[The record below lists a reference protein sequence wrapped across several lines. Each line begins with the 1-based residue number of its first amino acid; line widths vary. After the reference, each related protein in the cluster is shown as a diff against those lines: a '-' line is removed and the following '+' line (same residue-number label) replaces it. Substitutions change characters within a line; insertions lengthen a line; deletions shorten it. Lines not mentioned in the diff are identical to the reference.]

1 MRKMMQNTALIQ
13 NEVLEVVRSYFLLT
27 KPTIMLLVVL
37 SGAVAL
43 FMEGSL
49 LSSPVKCCA
58 ILLAVYL
65 TGGCANA
72 LNQFFEREIDAKMAR
87 TQRRRPLPQGKI
99 QPANALI
106 FTIVIGVLGIL
117 IFGLMFNW
125 LSAAIALGTIFFYGF
140 FYTLWLK
147 PNTPQNIVIGG
158 AAGAM
163 APVGVWAGITGE
175 IALKPVLVFLIVFL
189 WTPPH
194 FWALALYCK
203 EDYIKAELPMMPVVK
218 GEKETLKRMMTY
230 TVLTVLVSLWLA
242 VVHGGWVYGCVS
254 VLLGATFIKRNWETM
269 HSYSEQ
275 AAKRLFLFSIIY
287 LFGLFAALILDRIVQ
302 LILETL

>member
-1 MRKMMQNTALIQ
+1 MQNAALIQ
-13 NEVLEVVRSYFLLT
+13 KNDLAETVGSYLLLT

-43 FMEGSL
+43 FIEGSL
-49 LSSPVKCCA
+49 LSSPVKCGA

-65 TGGCANA
+65 TGGCANS
-72 LNQFFEREIDAKMAR
+72 LNQFFERDIDSKMAR
-87 TQRRRPLPQGKI
+87 TQKRRPLPQGKI
-99 QPANALI
+99 QPSNALVFI
-106 FTIVIGVLGIL
+106 IAIGFIGIL
-117 IFGLMFNW
+117 IFGFMFNW
-125 LSAAIALGTIFFYGF
+125 LSAMLSLGTILFYGF

-163 APVGVWAGITGE
+163 APIGVWAGITGE
-175 IALKPVLVFLIVFL
+175 ITLEPVLVFLIVFL

-203 EDYIKAELPMMPVVK
+203 DDYVKAELPMMPVVK
-218 GEKETLKRMMTY
+218 GERETLKQMFIY
-230 TVLTVLVSLWLA
+230 TILTVLASLWLA
-242 VVHGGWVYGCVS
+242 VIHHGWIYDAAS
-254 VLLGATFIKRNWETM
+254 VILGAMFVKRNWETLQN
-269 HSYSEQ
+269 YSEQ
-275 AAKRLFLFSIIY
+275 SAKKLFFFSITY

-302 LILETL
+302 MLF

>member
-1 MRKMMQNTALIQ
+1 MQNAALIQ
-13 NEVLEVVRSYFLLT
+13 KNDFSETVGSYLLLT

-43 FMEGSL
+43 FIEGTL
-49 LSSPVKCCA
+49 LSSPIKCGA
-58 ILLAVYL
+58 MLLAVYL

-72 LNQFFEREIDAKMAR
+72 LNQFFERDIDAKMAR
-87 TQRRRPLPQGKI
+87 TQKRRPLPQGKI
-99 QPANALI
+99 QPSNALI
-106 FTIVIGVLGIL
+106 FIIAIGVIGVL
-117 IFGLMFNW
+117 IFGLVFNW
-125 LSAAIALGTIFFYGF
+125 LSATIALGTILFYGF

-163 APVGVWAGITGE
+163 APIGVWAGVTGE
-175 IALKPVLVFLIVFL
+175 IALEPVLVFLIVFL

-203 EDYIKAELPMMPVVK
+203 DDYIKAELPMMPVVK
-218 GEKETLKRMMTY
+218 GERATLKQMFAY
-230 TVLTVLVSLWLA
+230 TVLTVLASLWLA
-242 VVHGGWVYGCVS
+242 VIHSGWIYDVAS
-254 VLLGATFIKRNWETM
+254 VVLGAMFIKRNWETLQN
-269 HSYSEQ
+269 YSEQ
-275 AAKRLFLFSIIY
+275 SAKKLFFFSITY

-302 LILETL
+302 VLF

>member
-1 MRKMMQNTALIQ
+1 MQNAALIHK
-13 NEVLEVVRSYFLLT
+13 NDFSETVSSYLLLT

-43 FMEGSL
+43 FIEGSL
-49 LSSPVKCCA
+49 LSSPIKCCA
-58 ILLAVYL
+58 MLCAVYL

-72 LNQFFEREIDAKMAR
+72 LNQFFERDIDAKMAR
-87 TQRRRPLPQGKI
+87 TQKRRPLPQGKI
-99 QPANALI
+99 QPTNALVFI
-106 FTIVIGVLGIL
+106 IVIGIAGVL

-125 LSAAIALGTIFFYGF
+125 LSAMLSLGTILFYGF

-163 APVGVWAGITGE
+163 APIGVWAGITGE
-175 IALKPVLVFLIVFL
+175 IALEPILIFLIVFL

-203 EDYIKAELPMMPVVK
+203 DDYIKAELPMMPVVK
-218 GEKETLKRMMTY
+218 GERETLKQMFAY
-230 TVLTVLVSLWLA
+230 TILTVLASLWLA
-242 VVHGGWVYGCVS
+242 VIHVGWIYDATS
-254 VLLGATFIKRNWETM
+254 VILGAMFIKRNWETLQN
-269 HSYSEQ
+269 YSERS
-275 AAKRLFLFSIIY
+275 AKKLFFFSITY

-302 LILETL
+302 MLF

>member
-1 MRKMMQNTALIQ
+1 MQNAALLNRK
-13 NEVLEVVRSYFLLT
+13 NEISEAVVSYLLLT

-43 FMEGSL
+43 FIEGSL
-49 LSSPVKCCA
+49 LSSPIKCCMM
-58 ILLAVYL
+58 LLAVYL

-72 LNQFFEREIDAKMAR
+72 LNQWFERDIDAKMTR
-87 TQRRRPLPQGKI
+87 TQKRRPLPQGKI
-99 QPANALI
+99 QPSNALVFI
-106 FTIVIGVLGIL
+106 IVIGVIGIL

-125 LSAAIALGTIFFYGF
+125 LSAMLSLATILFYGF

-163 APVGVWAGITGE
+163 APIGVWAGVTGKIDIE
-175 IALKPVLVFLIVFL
+175 PVLVFLIVFL

-203 EDYIKAELPMMPVVK
+203 EDYIKVKLPMMPVVK
-218 GEKETLKRMMTY
+218 GERETLRQMFIY
-230 TVLTVLVSLWLA
+230 TVLTVLASLWLA
-242 VVHGGWVYGCVS
+242 VIYNGWIYDIACVI
-254 VLLGATFIKRNWETM
+254 LGVMFIKRNWETLQK
-269 HSYSEQ
+269 YSEQ
-275 AAKRLFLFSIIY
+275 SAKKLFFFSITY
-287 LFGLFAALILDRIVQ
+287 LFGLFAALILDRVV
-302 LILETL
+302 EMMF